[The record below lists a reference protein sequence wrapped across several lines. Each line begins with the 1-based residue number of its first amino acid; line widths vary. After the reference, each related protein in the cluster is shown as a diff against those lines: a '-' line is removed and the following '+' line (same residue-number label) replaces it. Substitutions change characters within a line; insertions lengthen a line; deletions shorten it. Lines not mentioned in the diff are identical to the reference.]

1 MARCGYSYHHVDLG
15 PGRYELVPSFRP
27 TRPQASSEQ
36 QELSGYYD
44 DYVWPVPCPHLAA
57 DVTLATPACVY
68 HVALRQRPL
77 AIVE

>member
-1 MARCGYSYHHVDLG
+1 MARCGYSLYHVDLG

-27 TRPQASSEQ
+27 TRQQAAPGQ
-36 QELSGYYD
+36 QAQVEDG
-44 DYVWPVPCPHLAA
+44 YVWPVPCPHLAA
-57 DVTLATPACVY
+57 DVALATPACVY